1 MWWLLKE
8 QLNIQDFNRVK
19 SRSLHLPHDNM
30 SKDTGCCGKVLYALF
45 LPEKGACLRLSLWE
59 MDSGP
64 KRQRLCLFPG
74 PSQAINMLLWSAEL
88 AYCSQGCLRSAAANN
103 APTRAC

>member
-30 SKDTGCCGKVLYALF
+30 SKDTGCCGKMLYGLF

-59 MDSGP
+59 MDSGDV
-64 KRQRLCLFPG
+64 KMLYRDGQDDNLNGLVICL
-74 PSQAINMLLWSAEL
+74 
-88 AYCSQGCLRSAAANN
+88 
-103 APTRAC
+103 